1 VALAGPAAPA
11 AVRAVLVA
19 EAARVVSAEEVGA
32 DMTLPA
38 RNIEG
43 HAAPHAHGA
52 AAVREAIPVLK
63 RKGANDLMLMKEIV
77 IVALSALRANK
88 MRSFLTMLGIVIG
101 VAAVIAMVAI
111 GKGAQQSISER
122 IAALG
127 TTLLTVRPGQA
138 RGFGVQTDDAAKL
151 TIKDAEALEKRGKNF
166 AMVGPEMNKRLMFQY
181 GSTNALTQV
190 TGATAKYLEIR
201 NNKLAVGRMFTE
213 AEVAGIRRV
222 AVVGSAVIDNLGLQT
237 PDALLGENV
246 RIGGL
251 QFEVIGVL
259 QTKGQAGGFGQNP
272 DDFVL
277 IPITTAQFRVMG
289 TDRLSNIGVLA
300 ISEDKIPIA
309 QAEIQSILRR
319 EHRLGPDKRDDFDIR
334 NQAEFLN
341 TFAETTKTFT
351 FLLAG
356 IAAVS
361 LLVGGIGI
369 MNIMLV
375 SVTERTREIGVRKAL
390 GATKGAILLQ
400 FLIEAIVL
408 CLLGGLVGIVLGGG
422 GAALLNRLG
431 GFNTTVDPGAV
442 LLAFMFSAG
451 VGILFGVWPARRAAS
466 LDPII
471 ALRYE

>member
-1 VALAGPAAPA
+1 MRVAPV
-11 AVRAVLVA
+11 AVRALEA
-19 EAARVVSAEEVGA
+19 EPAAQASAEEVA
-32 DMTLPA
+32 VDMTLPA
-38 RNIEG
+38 RSIEPG
-43 HAAPHAHGA
+43 GAHAQGA
-52 AAVREAIPVLK
+52 AALREKLPGLK
-63 RKGANDLMLMKEIV
+63 QKGGNDFTLIKEIV
-77 IVALSALRANK
+77 LVALSALRANK

-122 IAALG
+122 IASLG
-127 TTLLTVRPGQA
+127 TTLLTVRPGAA
-138 RGFGVQTDDAAKL
+138 RGFGVATDDNAKL
-151 TIKDAEALEKRGKNF
+151 TIRDAEALEKRGKNF
-166 AMVGPEMNKRLMFQY
+166 AMVGPEMSKRLMFQY

-190 TGATAKYLEIR
+190 TGGTSKYLEIR
-201 NNKLAVGRMFTE
+201 NNRLAVGRMFND
-213 AEVAGIRRV
+213 AEVTAIRRV

-237 PDALLGENV
+237 PEALLGENV

-259 QTKGQAGGFGQNP
+259 ESKGQAGGFGGNP

-277 IPITTAQFRVMG
+277 IPISTAQFRVMG
-289 TDRLSNIGVLA
+289 SDRLSNIGVLA
-300 ISEDKIPIA
+300 SSEDKIPIA

-319 EHRLGPDKRDDFDIR
+319 EHRLGPEKRDDFDIR
-334 NQAEFLN
+334 NQAEFLT

-375 SVTERTREIGVRKAL
+375 SVTERTREIGIRKAL

-408 CLLGGLVGIVLGGG
+408 CLLGGILGVFLGSG
-422 GAALLNRLG
+422 GATLLNKLG

-442 LLAFMFSAG
+442 ALAFLFSAG
-451 VGILFGVWPARRAAS
+451 VGVLFGVWPARRAAS

>member
-1 VALAGPAAPA
+1 VRQVAEPAVQALDQAAQAVRRVEAAVDMSLPAQRIEPQAKHAAPA
-11 AVRAVLVA
+11 LPDIRKTAGN
-19 EAARVVSAEEVGA
+19 EA
-32 DMTLPA
+32 
-38 RNIEG
+38 
-43 HAAPHAHGA
+43 
-52 AAVREAIPVLK
+52 
-63 RKGANDLMLMKEIV
+63 MLIKEIV

-111 GKGAQQSISER
+111 GKGAQKSISDR
-122 IAALG
+122 IANLG
-127 TTLLTVRPGQA
+127 TTLLTVRPGAA
-138 RGFGVQTDDAAKL
+138 RGFGVATDDNAKL
-151 TIKDAEALEKRGKNF
+151 TVSDAQALEKRGKNF
-166 AMVGPEMNKRLMFQY
+166 AEVGPEMGKRAMFQY
-181 GSTNALTQV
+181 GSTNAMTQV
-190 TGATAKYLEIR
+190 TGAMPNYPDIRKYT
-201 NNKLAVGRMFTE
+201 LAGGRMFNDAEE
-213 AEVAGIRRV
+213 AGMRRV
-222 AVVGSAVIDNLGLQT
+222 AVVGSAVVDNLGLQT
-237 PDALLGENV
+237 PEALLDENV
-246 RIGGL
+246 RIGGI
-251 QFEVIGVL
+251 QFQVIGVFNS
-259 QTKGQAGGFGQNP
+259 KGQTGGFGNNP

-277 IPITTAQFRVMG
+277 IPLSTAQFRVMG
-289 TDRLSNIGVLA
+289 SDRLNNIGVMA
-300 ISEDKIPIA
+300 INEKKIPEA

-319 EHRLGPDKRDDFDIR
+319 EHRLGPDKKDDFDIR

-408 CLLGGLVGIVLGGG
+408 CLLGGLVGILVGGG
-422 GAALLNRLG
+422 GATLLNKLG
-431 GFNTTVDPGAV
+431 GFNTTIDPSAV
-442 LLAFMFSAG
+442 ALAFAFSAG
-451 VGILFGVWPARRAAS
+451 VGVLFGVWPARRAAS

>member
-1 VALAGPAAPA
+1 MTSPARKAEERGPGLQEKPDSAQPKRRIPFDGSRPKAGNAML
-11 AVRAVLVA
+11 VKEIVLVA
-19 EAARVVSAEEVGA
+19 LG
-32 DMTLPA
+32 
-38 RNIEG
+38 
-43 HAAPHAHGA
+43 
-52 AAVREAIPVLK
+52 
-63 RKGANDLMLMKEIV
+63 
-77 IVALSALRANK
+77 ALRANK

-111 GKGAQQSISER
+111 GKGAQKSISDR
-122 IAALG
+122 IAGLG
-127 TTLLTVRPGQA
+127 TTLLQVRPGA
-138 RGFGVQTDDAAKL
+138 RRGFGVATENNEKL
-151 TIKDAEALEKRGKNF
+151 TIRDAEALQSRGQYF
-166 AMVGPEMNKRLMFQY
+166 AAVGPEMNKRIMFQF
-181 GSTNALTQV
+181 GSTNALTQI
-190 TGATAKYLEIR
+190 TGAGANYLDIRKYT
-201 NNKLAVGRMFTE
+201 LAAGRMYND
-213 AEVAGIRRV
+213 AEETGMRRL
-222 AVVGSAVIDNLGLQT
+222 AVVGSAVVDNLGLQT
-237 PDALLGENV
+237 PEALVGELV
-246 RIGGL
+246 RIGGV

-259 QTKGQAGGFGQNP
+259 ASKGQTGMGQNP

-277 IPITTAQFRVMG
+277 IPITTARYRVMG
-289 TDRLSNIGVLA
+289 TDRLNSIAVLA
-300 ISEDKIPIA
+300 ITEDKIPEA

-319 EHRLGPDKRDDFDIR
+319 EHRLTPEKRDDFDIR

-390 GATKGAILLQ
+390 GATKGAILFQ

-408 CLLGGLVGIVLGGG
+408 CLLGGIVGVVLGGG
-422 GAALLNRLG
+422 GAALLNKLG
-431 GFNTTVDPGAV
+431 GFNTQVDPSSV
-442 LLAFMFSAG
+442 LLAFAFSAG
-451 VGILFGVWPARRAAS
+451 VGILFGVWPARRAAA